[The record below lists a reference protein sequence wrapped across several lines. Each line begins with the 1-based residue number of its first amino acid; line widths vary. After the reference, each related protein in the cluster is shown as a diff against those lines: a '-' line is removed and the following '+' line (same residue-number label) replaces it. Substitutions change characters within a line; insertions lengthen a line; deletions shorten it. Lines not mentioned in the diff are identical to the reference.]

1 MLHDLV
7 EIVRDYLIESIT
19 TYYDTGEIHEEY
31 MKIACKIHG
40 AYYVWYPDGSPQRLV
55 KYKNGKEHGLL
66 LGYCSLE
73 LA

>member
-40 AYYVWYPDGSPQRLV
+40 AYYVWYLMVLRNVL
-55 KYKNGKEHGLL
+55 
-66 LGYCSLE
+66 
-73 LA
+73 

>member
-1 MLHDLV
+1 LIWELRSNLIWLFQYSIMLHDLV

-40 AYYVWYPDGSPQRLV
+40 AYYVWYLMVLRNVL
-55 KYKNGKEHGLL
+55 
-66 LGYCSLE
+66 
-73 LA
+73 